1 MSAEWLAFPVGIII
15 ATLVTMVGLSG
26 GVLWTPYL
34 IFVAG
39 LDPTKAVLTS
49 LIIQIGGSGSGSL
62 ACLLRKRADPRLG
75 LVIGLAAVPGVGVG
89 VWLGSV
95 INPRSIV
102 FLLGLACL
110 AAALLFVSAREEYEF
125 RPTGQVSQ
133 RALVPFLW
141 IPPLLSTLTGL
152 LSVGVGDFFVPVLR
166 SRLGMKMDAAIGV
179 CLIVIFLNATLAA
192 VLHVFMGNRFP
203 TTLVIFAVAGVL
215 VGGQIGPRLA
225 TRVRDQTLKEIFIF
239 GLSLLGIHII
249 FNA

>member
-1 MSAEWLAFPVGIII
+1 MSADWLAFPVGVII

-49 LIIQIGGSGSGSL
+49 LAIQIAGSGSGSL

-75 LVIGLAAVPGVGVG
+75 LIIGLAALPGVGVG
-89 VWLGSV
+89 VWLSSL
-95 INPRSIV
+95 INPHSIV
-102 FLLGLACL
+102 FLLGMACL
-110 AAALLFVSAREEYEF
+110 AAAFLFVSGREEYQF
-125 RPTGQVSQ
+125 RPTAQVAP
-133 RALVPFLW
+133 RALLPFLW
-141 IPPLLSTLTGL
+141 IPPLLSVLTGL
-152 LSVGVGDFFVPVLR
+152 LSVGVGDFFVPILR
-166 SRLGMKMDAAIGV
+166 GRLGMKMDAAIGV
-179 CLIVIFLNATLAA
+179 CLIVIFLNATFAA
-192 VLHVFMGNRFP
+192 TLNVFLGNTFP
-203 TTLVIFAVAGVL
+203 RTLVLFAVAGVL

-225 TRVRDQTLKEIFIF
+225 TRVPDQTLKEIFIY